1 MIIKEGRKVY
11 EHMLGQVKKG
21 HSARREELKAIDQQF
36 LRKKKKSA
44 KKLDQKREKETHG
57 TVFQML
63 KNAAHPYKMC
73 IIIQ

>member
-36 LRKKKKSA
+36 LRKKKEER
-44 KKLDQKREKETHG
+44 KK
-57 TVFQML
+57 
-63 KNAAHPYKMC
+63 A
-73 IIIQ
+73 